1 MKSNILFI
9 LTAAII
15 IFLKPVYSQPVF
27 EKEVVELE
35 SFLSLD
41 KIYPS
46 AEFKAALEID
56 IDAGWHINSN
66 KPKEELLIPTKVWLP
81 NDSEFKLL
89 KTIYPEA
96 HDYQFGFSEVP
107 VSVWQGKVYFCLLMK
122 ANKNLS

>member
-1 MKSNILFI
+1 MKSNILFT

-56 IDAGWHINSN
+56 IDVAEIS
-66 KPKEELLIPTKVWLP
+66 L
-81 NDSEFKLL
+81 D
-89 KTIYPEA
+89 
-96 HDYQFGFSEVP
+96 
-107 VSVWQGKVYFCLLMK
+107 
-122 ANKNLS
+122 